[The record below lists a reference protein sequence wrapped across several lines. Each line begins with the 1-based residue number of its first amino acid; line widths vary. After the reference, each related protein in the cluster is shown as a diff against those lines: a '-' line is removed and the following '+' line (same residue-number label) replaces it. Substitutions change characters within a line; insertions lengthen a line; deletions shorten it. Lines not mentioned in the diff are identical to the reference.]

1 MRIQRAG
8 RKSEPSLLGPR
19 ATNFFPWTVLAVT
32 IAMDCIA
39 ILPAGLVGVLA
50 LAISEDLDVAP
61 TTLGLVVSAY
71 FLAGSLAAALLGS
84 HIDRVG
90 PRRAAMFSG
99 LVSIGCLSFIA
110 LVPWDSAWLLG
121 FAAAL
126 GGSAMAIT
134 MPSTN
139 AVLGAVVHQ
148 RQRMIAVCAK
158 QAAVP
163 IALAGAAATITV
175 AEALGGWRPVF
186 GGTAGLGIVILLLF
200 KWRTNDAP
208 PRLSSAPAQDS
219 RAGRTAQRAILRV
232 GISSMLASLLA
243 GTLTGYA
250 AISLHEAGVT
260 PAGTAIVLAV
270 SNAAGI
276 MARLVSGWWAQRRNA
291 TNLRTVA
298 AMMVAGGIGA
308 GLMAVGSPVTVSI
321 GSVVAFGLGWGWSA
335 LTYAVILEL
344 NLDNPGATGAVIQ
357 SGGMAGSGTGPLIM
371 AALVGT
377 FSLAAGWLVVGC
389 AAVGAGVLIWRY
401 QPPG

>member
-1 MRIQRAG
+1 MRIPKAG
-8 RKSEPSLLGPR
+8 PNPGLLPLGPGR
-19 ATNFFPWTVLAVT
+19 TNFFPWAVLAVT

-90 PRRAAMFSG
+90 PRRAAMFSA
-99 LVSIGCLSFIA
+99 LVSIGCLTFIA
-110 LVPWDSAWLLG
+110 LPWDSVWLLG
-121 FAAAL
+121 VAAAL

-139 AVLGAVVHQ
+139 AVLGAVVQQ

-163 IALAGAAATITV
+163 ISLAGAAATITV
-175 AEALGGWRPVF
+175 ADALGGWRPVF
-186 GGTAGLGIVILLLF
+186 GGAACLGVVILLLF
-200 KWRTNDAP
+200 QWRTNDTQ
-208 PRLSSAPAQDS
+208 PRPVSAAGQDS

-270 SNAAGI
+270 SNATGI

-298 AMMVAGGIGA
+298 AMMIAGGVGA
-308 GLMAVGSPVTVSI
+308 GLMAAGSPVAVSI

-389 AAVGAGVLIWRY
+389 AAVAAGVLIWRF